1 MIGNLVFDDINCNAY
16 GVYVTDIDVDNAPIR
31 IYQTESI
38 PGRNGDIVF
47 DTKSYENITIQYP
60 AFVYDE
66 YDSNIIAIR
75 NRFASKIGYKRL
87 EDSFHPD
94 EYRLARYSSPM
105 TVAKTNDRKLG
116 RFAFEFD
123 CKPQRYLKIGE
134 EPITYTANGTIFNP
148 TEMEA
153 RPFMRV
159 YGQGVLTVNGTAVT
173 ISSTSSYID
182 LDCELQDAYYGSQN
196 LNKYVSLSPNEFPK
210 LSAGA
215 NAITLGSGIT
225 RVIITPRWWRI

>member
-16 GVYVTDIDVDNAPIR
+16 GVYVTDTDVDNAPIR
-31 IYQTESI
+31 VYQTESI

-75 NRFASKIGYKRL
+75 NRF
-87 EDSFHPD
+87 
-94 EYRLARYSSPM
+94 
-105 TVAKTNDRKLG
+105 VAKTDDRKLG
-116 RFAFEFD
+116 RFTFEFD

-134 EPITYTANGTIFNP
+134 ESITYTANGTIFNP

-159 YGQGVLTVNGTAVT
+159 YGRGVLTVNGTAVT